1 MAGMGNGPDGFGGW
15 IIRVIEESPEEIEVS
30 VDHLAG
36 WNIVGIPVDTE
47 PINYLS
53 VYPDAV
59 DGTFYGFD
67 GAYFPAENLVNGDGF
82 WLRFDEEG
90 TNMVSGL
97 PLESIVILITEGWNL
112 ISGISFPV
120 DVNAIADD
128 DGLIVSGTIYG
139 FDSGYISAAFIEPGY
154 GYWLRSSGEGRI
166 TLSASAPMAKVRT
179 FQTPEQSNILKI
191 NGQTLFFGNEISTEN
206 YLSYTL
212 PPKPPAGA
220 FDARFNGD
228 MKYAV
233 ESGEI
238 EVMNTSDNLTISY
251 DVVLDAG
258 EHMNWVL
265 TPEGDKGEY
274 LLEGTG
280 EITVPTSNR
289 FTLEKKAVIPIEY
302 TLHQN
307 YPNPFNP
314 ITFLSYDLP
323 NQAQVTL
330 TVYDLIGREVIQLV
344 NTTQDAGYKSVQW
357 NATDSF
363 GKPVSAGVYLY
374 QIRAGEFVQTRKMVL
389 LK

>member
-1 MAGMGNGPDGFGGW
+1 
-15 IIRVIEESPEEIEVS
+15 

-120 DVNAIADD
+120 DVNAITDD

-139 FDSGYISAAFIEPGY
+139 FDSGYISAEFIEPGY

-179 FQTPEQSNILKI
+179 FQTPEQSNTLKI
-191 NGQTLFFGNEISTEN
+191 NGQTLFFGNEIPTEN
-206 YLSYTL
+206 SLSYTL

-251 DVVLDAG
+251 DIVIDAG

-265 TPEGDKGEY
+265 TSESGSKFI
-274 LLEGTG
+274 LEGTD
-280 EITVPTSNR
+280 EITIPSAEKFVLNR
-289 FTLEKKAVIPIEY
+289 ESVIPI
-302 TLHQN
+302 TFALHQN

-323 NQAQVTL
+323 SQAQVTL
-330 TVYDLIGREVIQLV
+330 TVYDLIGREVTQLV
-344 NTTQDAGYKSVQW
+344 NTTQEVGYKSVQW

-374 QIRAGEFVQTRKMVL
+374 QIQAGDFVQTRKMVL

>member
-1 MAGMGNGPDGFGGW
+1 M

-47 PINYLS
+47 PINFLS
-53 VYPDAV
+53 VYPDAI

-67 GAYFPAENLVNGDGF
+67 GAYFLAENLVNGDGF

-97 PLESIVILITEGWNL
+97 PLESIVILIAEGWNL

-120 DVNAIADD
+120 DVNAITDD

-179 FQTPEQSNILKI
+179 FQTLEQSNTLKI
-191 NGQTLFFGNEISTEN
+191 NGQTLFFGNEIPTEN
-206 YLSYTL
+206 SLSYTL
-212 PPKPPAGA
+212 PPKPPSGA

-251 DVVLDAG
+251 DIIIDAG
-258 EHMNWVL
+258 EHMDWVI
-265 TPEGDKGEY
+265 TSESGSEFT
-274 LLEGTG
+274 LEGTG
-280 EITVPTSNR
+280 EITVPTANR
-289 FTLEKKAVIPIEY
+289 FTLEKKAVIPIKY

-314 ITFLSYDLP
+314 TTFLCYDLP

-330 TVYDLIGREVIQLV
+330 TIYDLIGREVTQLV
-344 NTTQDAGYKSVQW
+344 NTTQKAGYRSVHW
-357 NATDSF
+357 SATDMH